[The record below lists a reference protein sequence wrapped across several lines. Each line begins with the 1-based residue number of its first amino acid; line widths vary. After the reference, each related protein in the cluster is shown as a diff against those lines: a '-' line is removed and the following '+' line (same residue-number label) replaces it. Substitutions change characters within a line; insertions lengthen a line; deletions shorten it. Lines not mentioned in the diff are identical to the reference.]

1 MISLLSEQHKSERA
15 SELDIDE
22 RRNPTGQAN
31 RGGPSDI
38 RLATGKHWASI
49 LDWTDDTLNS
59 QSVRI
64 PKLSPI
70 DSDYGVVRSVCLTV
84 TDPRFLINIIYF
96 KISFIAK

>member
-1 MISLLSEQHKSERA
+1 MISLVSERHKSERA
-15 SELDIDE
+15 SLTSTREEPQLGKQIVE
-22 RRNPTGQAN
+22 IQVIFGF
-31 RGGPSDI
+31 
-38 RLATGKHWASI
+38 ATGNHWASI

-70 DSDYGVVRSVCLTV
+70 DSDYRVVRSVYLTV